1 MKQRE
6 KKKKMKLSWIRI
18 QTSPSQWLITIKPRN
33 VPLGF
38 SISSLMSPLTT
49 KAHSLR
55 FESKTPWSTARRP
68 KKTRGAQEC
77 HLEEGKPQKSTKGKK
92 KRQSQ
97 AKWQERAK
105 KSSKSTQKLKR
116 AKKAQNQH
124 KSSKSTLWQWTHQT
138 QTKRRMRCYAWES
151 TLWCF
156 TRHTSMYLSN
166 YIHHHAKTYKIRVNP
181 HKATITG

>member
-6 KKKKMKLSWIRI
+6 KKKKMKLSWIRM

-77 HLEEGKPQKSTKGKK
+77 HLEEGKPQKSTKDKKSDKAKQNGKK
-92 KRQSQ
+92 ELR
-97 AKWQERAK
+97 
-105 KSSKSTQKLKR
+105 
-116 AKKAQNQH
+116 KAQNQH
-124 KSSKSTLWQWTHQT
+124 RSSKEQKKLKINIKAQNQHFGNELIKHKPREEWDVMHENQHYGASQGIQACIWVIIFITMPRL
-138 QTKRRMRCYAWES
+138 TK
-151 TLWCF
+151 
-156 TRHTSMYLSN
+156 
-166 YIHHHAKTYKIRVNP
+166 
-181 HKATITG
+181 